1 MVNFEK
7 FKSFISNSYWKY
19 DVEDNAFAIM
29 KNTKQNIIAS
39 IHSTATQWEHKF
51 SLEITLEKA
60 LIILSG
66 ILSGTKSY
74 GKERITIITK
84 PISKKDV
91 QKKVY
96 QFNKDLSWKLE
107 IEEFAKII
115 NNNIKVKTGS
125 YQDALNVMQMID
137 KIYLSDVEW
146 YKKFK

>member
-1 MVNFEK
+1 M
-7 FKSFISNSYWKY
+7 
-19 DVEDNAFAIM
+19 
-29 KNTKQNIIAS
+29 
-39 IHSTATQWEHKF
+39 
-51 SLEITLEKA
+51 
-60 LIILSG
+60 
-66 ILSGTKSY
+66 
-74 GKERITIITK
+74 
-84 PISKKDV
+84 SKKDV